1 MFKEIAEKIAK
12 TNEQRCIM
20 ALTLISVMKQSEGVS
35 IQVRSAVA
43 ASLLDMLDTHML
55 EEDPDLIRVLN
66 EGIDIVCEDAKKYGV
81 KDLRSTLKQTIQSSK
96 QQVDEYIKRVKEG
109 QNILNQINLN

>member
-20 ALTLISVMKQSEGVS
+20 ALTLVSVMKHSEGVS
-35 IQVRSAVA
+35 IQIRSAVA

-66 EGIDIVCEDAKKYGV
+66 EGIDIVCEDAKEYGV
-81 KDLRSTLKQTIQSSK
+81 KDLRSTLRQTIQTSK
-96 QQVDEYIKRVKEG
+96 QQIEEHLKRVNEG
-109 QNILNQINLN
+109 NNILNQINLN

>member
-20 ALTLISVMKQSEGVS
+20 ALTLVNVMKQSNDASMSLRSS
-35 IQVRSAVA
+35 IA
-43 ASLLDMLDTHML
+43 ASLIDMIDTHML
-55 EEDPDLIRVLN
+55 DEDGQLIKVLN
-66 EGIDIVCEDAKKYGV
+66 EGIDKVCEDAKEYGV
-81 KDLRSTLKQTIQSSK
+81 KDLRSALRQTIQSSK
-96 QQVDEYIKRVKEG
+96 QQIEEHLKRVDDG

>member
-20 ALTLISVMKQSEGVS
+20 ALTLVSVMKQSEGVS

-66 EGIDIVCEDAKKYGV
+66 EGIDKVCEDAKEHGV
-81 KDLRSTLKQTIQSSK
+81 KDLRSALKKTIEVSK
-96 QQVDEYIKRVKEG
+96 QQIKEHLKRVDEG
-109 QNILNQINLN
+109 QSILNQINLN